1 MPSQRSSNADTNPQ
15 LRSRLFGL
23 PLELRQTIYSYLF
36 PGGVHAYFRHDK
48 LRLSA
53 CLQPD
58 PYKYS
63 SGAEHVVC
71 PEPFEPP
78 DSRYLLRLGSTWGP
92 HWECEEAVMGV
103 NQSPETS
110 TGTELEMLHVCRR
123 ARQEV
128 TAYIT
133 NIAVLHIT
141 GSETLQSLLEPAK
154 SLVPQHVTDVVA
166 LTKRLSITLRLSTRT
181 FDRVQEAVAGYSA
194 DVPVWLRFC
203 QTHVQNLTKLREFQL
218 WADHDRDW
226 SWSRVNERAFLAP
239 LETLAANSD
248 LNIIVNLPK
257 LHPKYES
264 QDRHFTIY
272 STPPS
277 FTITRR
283 LRQSYYA
290 FSRGDSDQLLVR
302 FAQDFPTL
310 YQHGVDD
317 LEEVEQR
324 ERKMWENGEDPT

>member
-1 MPSQRSSNADTNPQ
+1 VHR
-15 LRSRLFGL
+15 
-23 PLELRQTIYSYLF
+23 ELKSTKLTC
-36 PGGVHAYFRHDK
+36 PNRH
-48 LRLSA
+48 
-53 CLQPD
+53 
-58 PYKYS
+58 
-63 SGAEHVVC
+63 
-71 PEPFEPP
+71 
-78 DSRYLLRLGSTWGP
+78 
-92 HWECEEAVMGV
+92 
-103 NQSPETS
+103 
-110 TGTELEMLHVCRR
+110 
-123 ARQEV
+123 QEV
-128 TAYIT
+128 IAYIT

-154 SLVPQHVTDVVA
+154 SLVPQYVADVVA

-181 FDRVQEAVAGYSA
+181 FDRIQEAIAGYLA
-194 DVPVWLRFC
+194 DVPAWVRFC
-203 QTHVQNLTKLREFQL
+203 PTHVKNFTRLREFQL

-248 LNIIVNLPK
+248 LNITVNLPK

-264 QDRHFTIY
+264 KDRHFTVY

-290 FSRGDSDQLLVR
+290 FIRGDSDQLLVR
-302 FAQDFPTL
+302 FAQDFPIL

-324 ERKMWENGEDPT
+324 ERKMWENGEDVSAELHRITRLRGDQRV